1 MFYQNFKNLLTAV
14 LALFFLVSCGND
26 LEKAPRIS
34 TEDFFRNP
42 EQTNFQLSPCGDY
55 FTYLKPVNKR
65 MNIFIENL
73 KDSSTSQLTNSEF
86 DIISYFWANS
96 NKILYLVDE
105 TGGENYKLFSIN
117 LKENR
122 VEDISPKDSASVYI
136 IDPLVEIEDELIV
149 GLNQRDPKIFDVY
162 RLNLKNN
169 KYTLVAENPGNIT
182 KWLTDNDGKIRAALQ
197 TDGVNTGLL
206 YRDNEN
212 EEFRLI
218 ERSNFR
224 ETFVPVMFTFDNK
237 NLYIKSNR
245 YRDKI
250 ALIVYD
256 PINKKEI
263 ETVFQNSEVD
273 LDNAIISTKKEK
285 VLGVTYTTYKKN
297 YKFFDKERADVQNY
311 LENKFPN
318 YLVNIVSTN
327 GEETKYLV
335 RVSSDKSHS
344 SYYYFNKE
352 TKLVRKLADE
362 SPWLNENDMSSM
374 KPITYKSRDG
384 LTIHGYL
391 TLPKGYDA
399 EDLPVIVYPHG
410 GPWLRNVWGFD
421 PVVQLFANRGY
432 AVLQMNYRGS
442 TGYGKEFWE
451 KGFKEWGRY
460 IQNDIAD
467 GVDWLIRQEIADPDK
482 IGIFGYSFGGYSSLM
497 NVSIYPDKYQF
508 AVSLNGIVDFADLIN
523 SVPPYWEPFKEM
535 IYEMVA
541 NPNTDSL
548 MIAAY
553 SPIEISDSVTVPVLI
568 AQGKNDTR
576 VKPISVDRYVAK
588 LKSNGVFVKYIFME
602 DEGHSIIKEEN
613 RIKFYKEAES
623 FIENVFSGKLN

>member
-1 MFYQNFKNLLTAV
+1 MFYQNCKYLLTAFFT
-14 LALFFLVSCGND
+14 LLFLVSCGND
-26 LEKAPRIS
+26 IEKAPKIS
-34 TEDFFRNP
+34 TEEFFRNP

-96 NKILYLVDE
+96 SKILYLVDE

-117 LKENR
+117 LKENK

-182 KWLTDNDGKIRAALQ
+182 KWLTDNNGKIRAALQ

-250 ALIVYD
+250 ALIIYD

-311 LENKFPN
+311 LENNFPN

-327 GEETKYLV
+327 SDETKYLV

-352 TKLVRKLADE
+352 SKIVRKLADE
-362 SPWLNENDMSSM
+362 SPWLNEKDMSSM

-399 EDLPVIVYPHG
+399 EDLPIIVYPHG

-451 KGFKEWGRY
+451 KGFKEWGRN

-467 GVDWLIRQEIADPDK
+467 GVDWLIKQEIADPEK

-497 NVSIYPDKYQF
+497 NVSIYPDKYKF

-553 SPIEISDSVTVPVLI
+553 SPTEISDSVKVPVLI

-576 VKPISVDRYVAK
+576 VKPISVDRYVAN
-588 LKSNGVFVKYIFME
+588 LKSNGVYVKYIFME

-613 RIKFYKEAES
+613 RIKFYKETES

>member
-508 AVSLNGIVDFADLIN
+508 AVSLNGIVDFTDLIN

-553 SPIEISDSVTVPVLI
+553 SPIEISDSITVPVLI
-568 AQGKNDTR
+568 TQGKNDTR

-623 FIENVFSGKLN
+623 FIENVFSKKLN

>member
-1 MFYQNFKNLLTAV
+1 MFYQNYKNILTAV
-14 LALFFLVSCGND
+14 LGLFFLVSCGND

-297 YKFFDKERADVQNY
+297 YKFFDKERSDVQNY
-311 LENKFPN
+311 LENNFPN

-623 FIENVFSGKLN
+623 FIENVFSEKLN

>member
-1 MFYQNFKNLLTAV
+1 MFYQNYKNLLIAV
-14 LALFFLVSCGND
+14 LGLFFLVSCGND

-311 LENKFPN
+311 LENTFPN

-327 GEETKYLV
+327 NDETKYHV

-588 LKSNGVFVKYIFME
+588 LKSNGVFVKYIFIE

-623 FIENVFSGKLN
+623 FIENVFSEKLN